1 MNLLTKQ
8 SYRYRKQSY
17 RSWRESG
24 GGIKKAI
31 GMDTSTL
38 LDIKE
43 VIHEDSPFSTGHSTQ
58 YSVTTYMGQRMPN
71 KG

>member
-1 MNLLTKQ
+1 M
-8 SYRYRKQSY
+8 
-17 RSWRESG
+17 ESG